1 MFAELILISELLFN
15 VPHTKATATP
25 TATTTETPTTTTT
38 AATYP
43 VTIYEATGQE
53 LTNWWLDDE
62 RSFENIVIRIIVISY
77 LIEKGFTSGI
87 I

>member
-15 VPHTKATATP
+15 VTPTKATATP
-25 TATTTETPTTTTT
+25 TATTTTT

-53 LTNWWLDDE
+53 LTNWWLDALDG
-62 RSFENIVIRIIVISY
+62 IPI
-77 LIEKGFTSGI
+77 TSLPYGVR
-87 I
+87 

>member
-25 TATTTETPTTTTT
+25 TATTTTETPTTTTT

-53 LTNWWLDDE
+53 LTNWWLDALDG
-62 RSFENIVIRIIVISY
+62 IPI
-77 LIEKGFTSGI
+77 TSLPPLARGGVR
-87 I
+87 